1 MIQAV
6 AFDLDGTITRPFLNF
21 SQIRLEIG
29 VALGRQSLLDQLE
42 SLPAEEK
49 QRGLAVLERHET
61 EAAENAE
68 LNRDVKKLL
77 DRVRELGLLCSV
89 ITRNSKRSTDV
100 VCEKLSICFD
110 HVITRDSGLP
120 IKPDPAP
127 LLYLSEKWNIPT
139 SRIFMVGD
147 FLYDVQSGKAAGS
160 PTCLVTNG
168 RDMPDTAGADYVVE
182 HPGEV
187 IPILDGWFAK

>member
-1 MIQAV
+1 MIKAV

-21 SQIRLEIG
+21 TQIRLDIG

-42 SLPAEEK
+42 SLPAEER
-49 QRGLAVLERHET
+49 QRGLAILEKHET
-61 EAAENAE
+61 EAAKNAE
-68 LNRDVKKLL
+68 LNRGVRELL
-77 DRVRELGLLCSV
+77 DRCHELGLKCAV
-89 ITRNSKRSTDV
+89 ITRNSTRSTEE
-100 VCEKLSICFD
+100 VCKRLDICFD

-127 LLYLSEKWNIPT
+127 LYHLAFEWGVDPSE
-139 SRIFMVGD
+139 IFMVGD
-147 FLYDVQSGKAAGS
+147 FIYDVQSGKAAGS

-168 RDMPDTAGADYVVE
+168 REFTDTAGADHVVT

-187 IPILDGWFAK
+187 LELLDHGGRT

>member
-1 MIQAV
+1 MIKAV

-21 SQIRLEIG
+21 AKIKLEIG

-42 SLPAEEK
+42 SLPAEER

-61 EAAENAE
+61 EAARNAE
-68 LNRDVKKLL
+68 LNSG
-77 DRVRELGLLCSV
+77 VRELLEQVRELELLCAV
-89 ITRNSKRSTDV
+89 ITRNSKRSTDA
-100 VCEKLSICFD
+100 VCEKLQICFD

-127 LLYLSEKWNIPT
+127 LLFLASEWGVVPSEIL
-139 SRIFMVGD
+139 MVGD

-168 RDMPDTAGADYVVE
+168 REMDDTAGADHVVE
-182 HPGEV
+182 KPEEV
-187 IPILDGWFAK
+187 IPLLNGWCKG